1 MQTLS
6 SDSVVSILRRFDGKI
21 DTSVMRTPGS
31 VPLVSEV

>member
-6 SDSVVSILRRFDGKI
+6 SDSVVSILRFDGKT